1 MLQSI
6 LTIINPH
13 DLTTKPYIY
22 IIQDF
27 FLLLM
32 YDFEKKSVFPFF
44 IVHFKVQQLYR
55 PHCQPIACL
64 NHVVPYFVN

>member
-27 FLLLM
+27 F
-32 YDFEKKSVFPFF
+32 F
-44 IVHFKVQQLYR
+44 IINV
-55 PHCQPIACL
+55 
-64 NHVVPYFVN
+64 

>member
-32 YDFEKKSVFPFF
+32 YDFEKKNLFF
-44 IVHFKVQQLYR
+44 LFSLFILKCNNYIGHTVSRLLV
-55 PHCQPIACL
+55 
-64 NHVVPYFVN
+64 